1 MDRLVAMGAR
11 VHGHTFLPL
20 PGTPFR
26 RAAPGALTP
35 ELRQRLMQLASKGSV
50 YGQWEQQ
57 EATAKEMAA
66 RREA

>member
-1 MDRLVAMGAR
+1 AK

-26 RAAPGALTP
+26 RAAPGRLDDATRQAL
-35 ELRQRLMQLASKGSV
+35 LRLASKGQL

-57 EATAKEMAA
+57 AQVA
-66 RREA
+66 RRMGAPAHGA